1 MARQTPRTTG
11 GPVGAFMEDLVRIGL
26 GSLEGRNKSEYECSQ
41 KGNTQSEQKNASVNI
56 CVPRAGKVSRKRS
69 KDLDAPVGK
78 EDSESTT
85 KQSQETAFGKQL
97 LH

>member
-1 MARQTPRTTG
+1 MARQTPRTTR
-11 GPVGAFMEDLVRIGL
+11 GPVRAFVEDFVGIGL

-41 KGNTQSEQKNASVNI
+41 KGNTQREQKDASVNI
-56 CVPRAGKVSRKRS
+56 CIPRTGKVSRKRT

-78 EDSESTT
+78 EDSESAT